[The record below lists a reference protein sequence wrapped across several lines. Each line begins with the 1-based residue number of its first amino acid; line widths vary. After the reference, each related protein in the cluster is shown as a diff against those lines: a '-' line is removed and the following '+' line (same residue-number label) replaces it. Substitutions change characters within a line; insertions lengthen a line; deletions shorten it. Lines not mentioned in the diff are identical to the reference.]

1 MVDRDITIYK
11 EDREEEDNASSVP
24 ESSPYLLLLITAQ
37 SEKVVIVLSNNA
49 LHLSSVQRRVHSWG
63 KHSGQRRLEVWLR
76 CLSE

>member
-1 MVDRDITIYK
+1 MVHRDITIYK

-37 SEKVVIVLSNNA
+37 SEKVVIVLVNNA
-49 LHLSSVQRRVHSWG
+49 LHLSSVQRRVHSGG
-63 KHSGQRRLEVWLR
+63 KYSRQRGLEVWLR